1 MIYGALKALHKRKV
15 ADAFNVSWVKS
26 SIILGIIFLILGMA
40 LILILKSLNIG
51 ELRFLLTAKNMINNY
66 GFLGIFIATI
76 LAGTILPLG
85 SPSLIVIAASLGLH
99 PILLALIAA
108 IGFTIGMMINY
119 ALAYSFGKTFVIK
132 KIGKE
137 KLEETLNIWI
147 NWGWLI
153 YLIFGFIPAL
163 PIELLSFL
171 CGLLKMRLR
180 IFLILTFIPRF
191 IVFIVLAYLGEQIGQ
206 WLKII

>member
-99 PILLALIAA
+99 PI
-108 IGFTIGMMINY
+108 
-119 ALAYSFGKTFVIK
+119 SF
-132 KIGKE
+132 
-137 KLEETLNIWI
+137 
-147 NWGWLI
+147 
-153 YLIFGFIPAL
+153 
-163 PIELLSFL
+163 SFN
-171 CGLLKMRLR
+171 CRYRLYNR
-180 IFLILTFIPRF
+180 HDD
-191 IVFIVLAYLGEQIGQ
+191 
-206 WLKII
+206 

>member
-1 MIYGALKALHKRKV
+1 
-15 ADAFNVSWVKS
+15 
-26 SIILGIIFLILGMA
+26 
-40 LILILKSLNIG
+40 
-51 ELRFLLTAKNMINNY
+51 MINNY

-99 PILLALIAA
+99 PIPLALIGA
-108 IGFTIGMMINY
+108 IGFTIGMTINY
-119 ALAYSFGKTFVIK
+119 ALAYSFGKAFVIK

-137 KLEETLNIWI
+137 KLEETLNIWM

-171 CGLLKMRLR
+171 CGLLKIRLR